1 MPNLWALTPLKGGIR
16 VHIYVIQPSG
26 CARIDVALEGQG
38 EFAPGPG
45 DGTLSLGHRRFIDI
59 VRARGGGDGA
69 EVKLANGALGA
80 AEFQRGAGNRGAA
93 DAARSEQGRALRIE
107 GIQTQIYLTRQGVVK
122 MLPKPLSA
130 TAHQIL
136 EFLLMVGH
144 MGEAECLGRR
154 ARQTGRRRNACAT
167 FRSRYK
173 VDLLIAVGMVP
184 MVEAIGHVIVDPGM
198 GTLPIEVDAV
208 SAGKHAVAAIV
219 HEDVHGLDVHFPGTA
234 IAFGQGPCRSAIQ
247 AQLGRNKRRC
257 AQS

>member
-1 MPNLWALTPLKGGIR
+1 MPSTRKPVRGAIRREADRRQPLGLQRVAHVQAHSPVNPPVTCDRLAWSTAVSAGRKCQTCGCWRHVKGGIR

-59 VRARGGGDGA
+59 VRAREA
-69 EVKLANGALGA
+69 AMEPKRKLANGALGA

-122 MLPKPLSA
+122 MLPKPLTA
-130 TAHQIL
+130 AAHQIL

-167 FRSRYK
+167 FQVVTK
-173 VDLLIAVGMVP
+173 
-184 MVEAIGHVIVDPGM
+184 
-198 GTLPIEVDAV
+198 
-208 SAGKHAVAAIV
+208 
-219 HEDVHGLDVHFPGTA
+219 
-234 IAFGQGPCRSAIQ
+234 
-247 AQLGRNKRRC
+247 
-257 AQS
+257 